1 MNLNIYLY
9 TLWEKHYGINLTGKN
24 YVWRVFVEQAGQA
37 KVLMV
42 DETINFGCRIGDE
55 RQINKINVKMIVNK
69 QFL

>member
-1 MNLNIYLY
+1 
-9 TLWEKHYGINLTGKN
+9 LTGKN